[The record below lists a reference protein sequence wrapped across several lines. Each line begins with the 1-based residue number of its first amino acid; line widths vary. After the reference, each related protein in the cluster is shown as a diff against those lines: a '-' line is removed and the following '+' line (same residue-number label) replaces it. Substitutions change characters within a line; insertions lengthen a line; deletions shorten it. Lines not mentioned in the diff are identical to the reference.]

1 MKRDI
6 AFVDHEISSRRR
18 EGGGGSNTYL
28 GEQLVHLATQTIR
41 ILTELLRVLV
51 TQEVISHQRIVKECL
66 EYDIEIACGPEIQQ
80 SSTSCVTGIRS
91 EARREEYR
99 AP

>member
-28 GEQLVHLATQTIR
+28 GEQLVHLATRTI
-41 ILTELLRVLV
+41 LVLARF
-51 TQEVISHQRIVKECL
+51 VIVFVAQKIVPQKWVGKERL
-66 EYDIEIACGPEIQQ
+66 KYAIEIARLP
-80 SSTSCVTGIRS
+80 
-91 EARREEYR
+91 
-99 AP
+99 